1 MRPTILSLTLIVLLG
16 LPAASALAQEHVHAA
31 PVASTTAASVQRYA
45 TDTTL
50 RQQMREIHGVVQA
63 LGHYEHDPITPEL
76 AARLS
81 DQITGHVN
89 TIIVNCKLPPQ
100 ADEALHHIIGP
111 LLQDA
116 SALKANPQRLD
127 AIAGMRKA
135 LDQYAQQFDDPGFPA
150 SPAN

>member
-1 MRPTILSLTLIVLLG
+1 M
-16 LPAASALAQEHVHAA
+16 
-31 PVASTTAASVQRYA
+31 QRYA
-45 TDTTL
+45 TDATL

-63 LGHYEHDPITPEL
+63 LGHYQPGHLTPDV

-81 DQITGHVN
+81 DQVTGHVN
-89 TIIVNCKLPPQ
+89 TIIINCRLLPD
-100 ADEALHHIIGP
+100 ADQALHHIIGP

-116 SALKANPQRLD
+116 SALKADPRRLD

-135 LDQYAQQFDDPGFPA
+135 LDQYAHQFDGPGFPA

>member
-1 MRPTILSLTLIVLLG
+1 MRPTILSLGLIALLG
-16 LPAASALAQEHVHAA
+16 LPAAFALAQEPVHAA
-31 PVASTTAASVQRYA
+31 PAASTTAAPAQRYA
-45 TDTTL
+45 TDATL

-63 LGHYEHDPITPEL
+63 LGHFEHDHITPEL

-81 DQITGHVN
+81 DQVTGHVN
-89 TIIVNCKLPPQ
+89 TIIVNCKLPPD

-116 SALKANPQRLD
+116 SALKADPRRLD

-135 LDQYAQQFDDPGFPA
+135 LDQYARQFDDPGFPA

>member
-1 MRPTILSLTLIVLLG
+1 MRPTLLSLTLIALLG
-16 LPAASALAQEHVHAA
+16 LPTASALAQEHVHAA
-31 PVASTTAASVQRYA
+31 PTASTSATPVQRYA
-45 TDTTL
+45 TDATL

-63 LGHYEHDPITPEL
+63 LGHYEHDHITPEL

-81 DQITGHVN
+81 DQVTGHVN

-116 SALKANPQRLD
+116 SALKANPRRLD

-135 LDQYAQQFDDPGFPA
+135 LDQYAQQFDDPGFPT

>member
-1 MRPTILSLTLIVLLG
+1 MRPTILSLGLIALLG
-16 LPAASALAQEHVHAA
+16 LPALSAGAQEHVHAA
-31 PVASTTAASVQRYA
+31 PAASASAAAVQRYA
-45 TDTTL
+45 TDATL

-63 LGHYEHDPITPEL
+63 LGHHQPGPLTPDV

-89 TIIVNCKLPPQ
+89 TIIVNCKLPPD

-116 SALKANPQRLD
+116 SALKADPRRLD

>member
-1 MRPTILSLTLIVLLG
+1 MRPTILSLGLIALLG
-16 LPAASALAQEHVHAA
+16 TPATAVLAQEHAHAT
-31 PVASTTAASVQRYA
+31 PSASTAATTVQRHA
-45 TDTTL
+45 TDATL

-63 LGHYEHDPITPEL
+63 LGHHPPGPLSPDV

-89 TIIVNCKLPPQ
+89 TIIVNCKLPPN

-116 SALKANPQRLD
+116 SALKADPQRRD
-127 AIAGMRKA
+127 AIAGMRRA
-135 LDQYAQQFDDPGFPA
+135 LDQYARQFDDPGFPE
-150 SPAN
+150 SPAH

>member
-1 MRPTILSLTLIVLLG
+1 VLL
-16 LPAASALAQEHVHAA
+16 
-31 PVASTTAASVQRYA
+31 T
-45 TDTTL
+45 
-50 RQQMREIHGVVQA
+50 
-63 LGHYEHDPITPEL
+63 LGHYAHDHITPEL

-89 TIIVNCKLPPQ
+89 TIIVNCKLPPD

-116 SALKANPQRLD
+116 SALKADPQRPD

-150 SPAN
+150 SPAD